1 MPDSFTR
8 YKKEIIALK
17 VHQWLKEWD
26 KVKFNEDEYR
36 HSPMPHFYQFTLPAT
51 YLRRLSGIYRRSTE
65 TGMKRSKDTG
75 IQRRHDQKRS
85 SEIHEF
91 IQYGYPFCELS
102 SLKKDSGGFEEL
114 RMPGWLPTAIVVN
127 ILNKGDS
134 RPNGAIVE
142 NDLIKIF
149 DNNETI
155 SKIILPDNFDG
166 ENWEPES
173 IYPIEVIDGQH
184 RLWAFEKSSLEGNF
198 DLPVVAFHGL
208 DIGWQAYLFWIINIK
223 PKRINA
229 SLAFDLY
236 PLLRTV
242 EWLEKFE
249 GHSIYRESRS
259 QELTETLWSNP
270 DSPWFQRINM
280 LGETDQKGRLVSQA
294 SWIRSLMATYIRKWE
309 GPGIK
314 IGGLFSAPVSSS
326 KDVLNWNRTQQAA
339 FLILLGQKI
348 NEAIKKSHA
357 EWISNLRSFEQKI
370 QQDKEKLD
378 PIFTS
383 SSTLFNTDQGIR
395 ALLHVTNDLC
405 FVNAKSLNLKEW
417 HFETFSETIDD
428 IDVSNAI
435 ETLRTLEIS
444 KFLEDVARLLIEFD
458 WRTSSAPGLND
469 EQKFNKSAFRGSG
482 GYKLLRIELLKHL
495 TKNKSAIGETASG
508 VLNILGKS

>member
-1 MPDSFTR
+1 MSDSFTSN
-8 YKKEIIALK
+8 KKEIIALK

-26 KVKFNEDEYR
+26 KVRFNEDEYR
-36 HSPMPHFYQFTLPAT
+36 HTPMPHFYQFSLPAKD
-51 YLRRLSGIYRRSTE
+51 LRLLSGIYRRSTE
-65 TGMKRSKDTG
+65 KILKRSKDTG
-75 IQRRHDQKRS
+75 IQRRHDEKRS

-102 SLKKDSGGFEEL
+102 SSKKDSGSYEEL

-127 ILNKGDS
+127 ILNKGDI
-134 RPNGAIVE
+134 RPNGIIGD
-142 NDLIKIF
+142 NDLIKIS
-149 DNNETI
+149 DDDDKI
-155 SKIILPDNFDG
+155 SKICLPNNFHEDD
-166 ENWEPES
+166 WEPES

-184 RLWAFEKSSLEGNF
+184 RLWAFEKSSLKGNF

-259 QELTETLWSNP
+259 QEITETLWSNP
-270 DSPWFQRINM
+270 DSPWYQRINM
-280 LGETDQKGRLVSQA
+280 LGETDQKGRVVTQA
-294 SWIRSLMATYIRKWE
+294 SWIRSLMATYIRRWE

-326 KDVLNWNRTQQAA
+326 KDVLNWNRTQQVA

-348 NEAIKKSHA
+348 NEAIKKSDA
-357 EWISNLRSFEQKI
+357 EWIVNLRSFEKI
-370 QQDKEKLD
+370 PQLKNLKLD

-405 FVNAKSLNLKEW
+405 FVSAKSLNLKEW
-417 HFETFSETIDD
+417 QFETFSETIDNKE
-428 IDVSNAI
+428 VSDAI
-435 ETLRTLEIS
+435 EDLKTQEIS
-444 KFLEDVARLLIEFD
+444 KYFDSVAKILINFD
-458 WRTSSAPGLND
+458 WRTSNAPGLNED
-469 EQKFNKSAFRGSG
+469 QKFNKSAFRGGS
-482 GYKLLRIELLKHL
+482 GYKLLRLELLKHL
-495 TKNKSAIGETASG
+495 AKDNSTFGETANMI
-508 VLNILGKS
+508 LNALGKS